1 MHGFTIG
8 TVAER
13 AAVNVETL
21 RYYER
26 RGLIPKPPRTAA
38 NYRIYPADT
47 VKRVRF
53 VKRAQELGFSLK
65 EVREL
70 LSLRATPKTRCA
82 DVRQRAEVKLRA
94 IDEKLRSLRAMR
106 RALSGLVAECS
117 GEGPLMACPILET
130 LDSGEA
136 PDETTG
142 RTHLRR

>member
-1 MHGFTIG
+1 MNGFTIG
-8 TVAER
+8 TVADR

-38 NYRIYPADT
+38 NYRVYPPDT
-47 VKRVRF
+47 VRRVRF
-53 VKRAQELGFSLK
+53 VKHAQDLGFSLK

-70 LSLRATPKTRCA
+70 LSLRAAPKTRCA
-82 DVRQRAEVKLRA
+82 DVRQRAEAKMRA

-117 GEGPLMACPILET
+117 GDGPVTACPILES
-130 LDSGEA
+130 LDSEEA
-136 PDETTG
+136 
-142 RTHLRR
+142 

>member
-1 MHGFTIG
+1 MNGFTIG
-8 TVAER
+8 TVADR

-38 NYRIYPADT
+38 NYRVSPPDT
-47 VKRVRF
+47 VRRVRF
-53 VKRAQELGFSLK
+53 VKHAQDLGFSLK

-70 LSLRATPKTRCA
+70 LSLRAAPKTRCA
-82 DVRQRAEVKLRA
+82 DVRQRAEAKMRA

-117 GEGPLMACPILET
+117 GDGPVTACPILES
-130 LDSGEA
+130 LDSEEA
-136 PDETTG
+136 
-142 RTHLRR
+142 